1 MWVERG
7 AIVDIARKIAKYE
20 DKGFS
25 RDRAEVNTLMEH
37 AAVTIFKDFPDAFVL
52 FGGATLVL
60 YHDSVRHS
68 ADLDLLSRTAVFPSP
83 EEISASLQRD
93 LIPVGQNMEL
103 GELRF
108 QLERSN
114 SREGRIFVSTGAGRR
129 LFRIDLTRLGSAIES
144 EIEDHPIEGES
155 GLSAVIKSA
164 TKELLLFQKAE
175 AFLMRRSVKARDAY
189 DINLLNEIGAVL
201 SPNLRAHL
209 QDTILGN
216 EIDSETISDRIDR
229 VGVDLCRLELK
240 PILPANTYSE
250 LEEAQFEPLRNA
262 LRYLYKEWL

>member
-1 MWVERG
+1 
-7 AIVDIARKIAKYE
+7 VDIARQIAKYE

-68 ADLDLLSRTAVFPSP
+68 ADLDLLSRTAGFPSP

-93 LIPVGQNMEL
+93 LTPVGQIMEL

-114 SREGRIFVSTGAGRR
+114 SREGRIFVSTSAGRR

-240 PILPANTYSE
+240 PILPANIYSE

>member
-1 MWVERG
+1 M
-7 AIVDIARKIAKYE
+7 DIARQIAKYE

-68 ADLDLLSRTAVFPSP
+68 ADLDLLSRTAAFPTP

-93 LIPVGQNMEL
+93 LTPVGQIMEL

-114 SREGRIFVSTGAGRR
+114 SREGRIFVSTGADRR

-164 TKELLLFQKAE
+164 TKELLLLQKAE

-209 QDTILGN
+209 HDTILGN

-229 VGVDLCRLELK
+229 VGVDLCRFELK
-240 PILPANTYSE
+240 PILPANIYSE

>member
-1 MWVERG
+1 MN
-7 AIVDIARKIAKYE
+7 IARQIAKYE
-20 DKGFS
+20 DKGFT
-25 RDRAEVNTLMEH
+25 RERAEVNALMEH
-37 AAVTIFKDFPDAFVL
+37 AAVTIFSDFPEAFVL

-68 ADLDLLSRTAVFPSP
+68 ADLDLLSRTALFPSP

-93 LIPVGQNMEL
+93 LGPVGQIMEL
-103 GELRF
+103 GELHF
-108 QLERSN
+108 QLERST

-144 EIEDHPIEGES
+144 EIEDHPVEGES
-155 GLSAVIKSA
+155 GFSAVIKSA
-164 TKELLLFQKAE
+164 TKELLLLQKAE
-175 AFLMRRSVKARDAY
+175 AFLMRRSVKGRDAY
-189 DINLLNEIGAVL
+189 DIHLLNEIGAVL
-201 SPNLRAHL
+201 SPKLRAHL

-229 VGVDLCRLELK
+229 IGVNLCRWELK
-240 PILPANTYSE
+240 PILPANIYSM
-250 LEEAQFEPLRNA
+250 LEDAQFGQLRNA